1 MKRFIILCAIASI
14 FYTSAYGWG
23 RREHAAV
30 AKIAEN
36 HLTPKAKEF
45 LHKYMHRRSLVYY
58 SCYADDY
65 QPLYIDLGWQ
75 PSNYKRMAMF
85 PHTYSVDGDCKP
97 YRYIRKGDEYLKN
110 CLYYIDTWS
119 KELKKSHKKM
129 NDSVRLTRLAL
140 IVHAV
145 GDMHCP
151 VHIRYPH
158 DSSLGVYKVKYGN
171 KTKDF
176 HRLWDA
182 DFISA
187 IFSIRSYN
195 DFASLLDICS
205 EQEIAE
211 LSKGDV
217 YDWGEDV
224 ARTSIPLRA
233 YKPNETIDALQFKKA
248 HLETGEQ
255 LLRKAGYRLA
265 KVLNEIFE

>member
-1 MKRFIILCAIASI
+1 MKRFSLLLIMVLLVC
-14 FYTSAYGWG
+14 TSTYGWG
-23 RREHAAV
+23 RREHAVV
-30 AKIAEN
+30 AKIAED
-36 HLTPKAKEF
+36 HLTPKAKEY

-75 PSNYKRMAMF
+75 PSNYRRMAMF

-110 CLYYIDTWS
+110 CLYYIDTWA

-151 VHIRYPH
+151 VHIRFK
-158 DSSLGVYKVKYGN
+158 DDVSLGVYKVQYGK
-171 KTKDF
+171 KTMDF

-182 DFISA
+182 GLVGSVHPW
-187 IFSIRSYN
+187 SYT
-195 DFASLLDICS
+195 DMARVIDIASDTEVADWC
-205 EQEIAE
+205 
-211 LSKGDV
+211 KGDV
-217 YDWGEDV
+217 YDWGEDA
-224 ARTSIPLRA
+224 ARTAIPLRK
-233 YKPNETIDALQFKKA
+233 YKPNEVIDPAKFKRDN
-248 HLETGEQ
+248 LETGEL

-265 KVLNEIFE
+265 KVLNDIFE